1 MSSYFSNHSSNS
13 RFLSIS
19 NSNTPLAAVAPPP
32 SSTAT
37 TTTAP
42 IPPKSSASQSAG
54 RARSTSKHFST
65 SVEAHSE
72 ARKAVDEEAD
82 VVLASVH
89 PLRNTWVFWFQQRT
103 PGNKL
108 ISYEEGIKRV
118 ASFSSVESFWSLH
131 THLTPPSHLL
141 PTTDYLLFHSGIA
154 RPVWEDPLNIT
165 GGKYIVRLRKGVADR
180 IWEALVC
187 AVVGDMF
194 AACRDGEGRPA
205 RESWEDEDAEDG
217 ADADVEGEGEELPE
231 ICGCTISVRQSEDII
246 SLWNRVE
253 HDARVKERIKE
264 TLRQVLNLPTSTIME
279 YKSNSDSMQDNS
291 SFRNSA
297 VDPTP
302 GAAA

>member
-19 NSNTPLAAVAPPP
+19 NSNITVAAAAAAPPP

-42 IPPKSSASQSAG
+42 SPPKSSASQSAG

-65 SVEAHSE
+65 SVDAHSE
-72 ARKAVDEEAD
+72 ARKVVDEEAD
-82 VVLASVH
+82 VALASVH

-118 ASFSSVESFWSLH
+118 ASNPSGPS
-131 THLTPPSHLL
+131 TPHLTPPSHLL
-141 PTTDYLLFHSGIA
+141 PTTDYLLFHSGVA

-165 GGKYIVRLRKGVADR
+165 GGEVHRAAAQGRCGSDLGGVG
-180 IWEALVC
+180 VC
-187 AVVGDMF
+187 
-194 AACRDGEGRPA
+194 RGRGYVCCAA

-217 ADADVEGEGEELPE
+217 ADADAEGEGEEMPE

-297 VDPTP
+297 VDHTP
-302 GAAA
+302 GGAA